1 VLLGLLQLLISTG
14 LLSFRILL
22 FFDIVA
28 WSNCHC
34 FSALWL
40 LRAVSEQDSAS
51 FCKSVIKVIKSHHCI
66 CYTETSFIK
75 WNRLKPVFKS
85 FNKIGWGEVVGSSDV
100 CKWPTDRAG
109 TNPQTGEHSSFLRV
123 LSAAQQRSFLLWPS
137 LVNRGH
143 SLSLVGSRHPR
154 RFIALAVV
162 FSDGMEVDVAPVVA
176 GQFEDAE
183 VDHWGGRVL
192 L

>member
-1 VLLGLLQLLISTG
+1 
-14 LLSFRILL
+14 
-22 FFDIVA
+22 
-28 WSNCHC
+28 
-34 FSALWL
+34 
-40 LRAVSEQDSAS
+40 
-51 FCKSVIKVIKSHHCI
+51 
-66 CYTETSFIK
+66 
-75 WNRLKPVFKS
+75 
-85 FNKIGWGEVVGSSDV
+85 
-100 CKWPTDRAG
+100 
-109 TNPQTGEHSSFLRV
+109 V

-183 VDHWGGRVL
+183 VDH
-192 L
+192 